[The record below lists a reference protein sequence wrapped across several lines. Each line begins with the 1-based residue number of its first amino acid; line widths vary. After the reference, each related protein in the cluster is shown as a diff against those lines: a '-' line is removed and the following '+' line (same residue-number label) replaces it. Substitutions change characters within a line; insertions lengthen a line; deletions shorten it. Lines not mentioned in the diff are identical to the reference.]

1 MAKCTALAH
10 DKQDVDNERK
20 QQQQHR
26 DEKHGIINRAVRLN
40 GEGRQHES
48 QNGSRQSGP
57 EKILFLPGNFI
68 GDVGAV
74 NGDVA
79 SMLRKNTIIL
89 LSIDIH
95 DSSTFYIGNGNRPFL
110 RGL

>member
-10 DKQDVDNERK
+10 DNQDVDNERK

-68 GDVGAV
+68 GDVDSVV
-74 NGDVA
+74 N
-79 SMLRKNTIIL
+79 K
-89 LSIDIH
+89 
-95 DSSTFYIGNGNRPFL
+95 
-110 RGL
+110 